1 MWLPP
6 FLTAAVGLMATPS
19 FLLLLAAGAID
30 LVAAGETL
38 WDLTRGRVPA
48 LAGALEAAAAKGL
61 PLLLQR
67 PAGEVEGM
75 SRSAKWA
82 GANAALTRLAASC
95 EVWASLMML
104 LELLTP
110 GRSLLAT
117 LMMWQTQQ
125 LKFSVSEATREAWG
139 NTHRTV
145 ARWLGHRLVPAV
157 VLRAFESL
165 AALLRRQVRSPQDLQ
180 RDMEAQAAAGAG
192 GAAAGGAG
200 GIAGGLLGAAKQACV
215 VQ

>member
-1 MWLPP
+1 VWLPS

-19 FLLLLAAGAID
+19 LLLLLAAGAID
-30 LVAAGETL
+30 LVAAGETI
-38 WDLTRGRVPA
+38 WSLTRGRVPA
-48 LAGALEAAAAKGL
+48 LAGVLETVAAKGL

-67 PAGEVEGM
+67 PGGEVEGM
-75 SRSAKWA
+75 SRAAKWA

-125 LKFSVSEATREAWG
+125 LKYSVSEATREAWG
-139 NTHRTV
+139 STYRTV

-180 RDMEAQAAAGAG
+180 RDMETQAAGAG
-192 GAAAGGAG
+192 GAAAGAG

>member
-1 MWLPP
+1 
-6 FLTAAVGLMATPS
+6 MATPS

-38 WDLTRGRVPA
+38 WSLTRGRVPA
-48 LAGALEAAAAKGL
+48 LSGVLETVAAKGL

-67 PAGEVEGM
+67 PGGEVEGM
-75 SRSAKWA
+75 SRSSKWA

-125 LKFSVSEATREAWG
+125 LKYSVSEATREAWG

-157 VLRAFESL
+157 VLRGFESL

-180 RDMEAQAAAGAG
+180 RDIETQAAGAG